1 MFVLFIFIGLID
13 IPEVST
19 EENTRKALIRKILL
33 FLPKKNTC
41 QSLDRKRFEENRSVK
56 PKTRH
61 LVFTS
66 IKLQKKLIV
75 CLLFFLLTTIV
86 GKANVL
92 NNPNRDSV
100 YTYIEANPGV
110 CFSDIAKNTGLN
122 RRTVQYHIQVLETQY
137 KIEVYKEGG
146 RIRCFQNSTYSEK
159 EKKILVTSQNITN
172 KRIIS
177 EILNGKCNT
186 NVDLAREIGISK
198 GTVSWYMK
206 NLKEIGLIKETKR
219 GRSIIYK
226 INISYK
232 HLIERYK

>member
-1 MFVLFIFIGLID
+1 METEAIEYTVSPAPSDEFGVSIAGRDVQIGED
-13 IPEVST
+13 TGIPCWQFLLRLVTMQILSVM
-19 EENTRKALIRKILL
+19 NTLL
-33 FLPKKNTC
+33 P
-41 QSLDRKRFEENRSVK
+41 S
-56 PKTRH
+56 
-61 LVFTS
+61 
-66 IKLQKKLIV
+66 KLIFAI
-75 CLLFFLLTTIV
+75 LGFQIV

-92 NNPNRDSV
+92 DNHNRDRI
-100 YTYIEANPGV
+100 YTHIKANPGV
-110 CFSDIAKNTGLN
+110 CFSDIEKNTGLN
-122 RRTVQYHIQVLETQY
+122 RGVVQYHIQVLETQY

-186 NVDLAREIGISK
+186 NVALAREIGISK

-206 NLKEIGLIKETKR
+206 NLKEIGFIKETKR
-219 GRSIIYK
+219 GKSIIYK

>member
-1 MFVLFIFIGLID
+1 M
-13 IPEVST
+13 
-19 EENTRKALIRKILL
+19 
-33 FLPKKNTC
+33 
-41 QSLDRKRFEENRSVK
+41 NR
-56 PKTRH
+56 
-61 LVFTS
+61 
-66 IKLQKKLIV
+66 
-75 CLLFFLLTTIV
+75 
-86 GKANVL
+86 
-92 NNPNRDSV
+92 
-100 YTYIEANPGV
+100 GV
-110 CFSDIAKNTGLN
+110 
-122 RRTVQYHIQVLETQY
+122 VQYHIQVLETQY

-186 NVDLAREIGISK
+186 NVALAREIGISK

-206 NLKEIGLIKETKR
+206 NLKEIGFIKETKR
-219 GRSIIYK
+219 GKSIIYK